1 MSTPSPQKLLSDL
14 IAINS
19 TNPDLIPGAP
29 GEGEIAAFIASWLE
43 QAGLEVHIDE
53 VLPNRPNV
61 TGIARGSG
69 GGKTL
74 LFNGHMDVV
83 SAAGIDKPF
92 QPQVKD
98 GRLYGRGAYDM
109 KGGLAACMLAAAA
122 AKETNLRGDVILSA
136 VIDEEY
142 AGQGTIAASQ
152 RYRADGAIIAEPT
165 EMQLIIAHRGF
176 VWLDIE
182 IRGVAAHG
190 SRPDLGIDAIIKT
203 GRLLTALEELDR
215 KLRTHPTHPL
225 LHSGSLHAS
234 FIKGGHEIATY
245 PDRCVLTLERRT
257 LPGETP
263 ESVEGE
269 IRQIIEQIQRVDP
282 AFKAEVRRGLDRS
295 PLEIPEEC
303 ELVAVLKS
311 AAARIMGN
319 SPAITGVPYWTDAAT
334 LYAAGIPAVLFG
346 PLGAG
351 AHADVEWVDLASVQ
365 ACTEIFFAAAID
377 FCR

>member
-122 AKETNLRGDVILSA
+122 TKETNLRGDVILSA

>member
-1 MSTPSPQKLLSDL
+1 MPIPSPQQLLSDL

-19 TNPDLIPGAP
+19 TNPDLIAGAP

-53 VLPNRPNV
+53 ILPNRPNV
-61 TGIARGSG
+61 TGIARGRG
-69 GGKTL
+69 GGKSL

-92 QPQVKD
+92 RPEVKD

-122 AKETNLRGDVILSA
+122 AKEANLRGDVILSA

-142 AGQGTIAASQ
+142 AGQGTIAAAQ

-165 EMQLIIAHRGF
+165 DMQLIIAHRGF
-176 VWLDIE
+176 IWLDVE
-182 IRGVAAHG
+182 VQGVAAHG
-190 SRPDLGIDAIIKT
+190 SRPDLGVDAIIKT
-203 GRLLTALEELDR
+203 GRLRTALEELDQ
-215 KLRTHPTHPL
+215 KLRAHPTHPL

-263 ESVEGE
+263 EIVECE
-269 IRQIIEQIQRVDP
+269 IRQIIEQIQRTDP

-295 PLEIPEEC
+295 PLEIPEDC
-303 ELVAVLKS
+303 KLIAVLKS
-311 AAARIMGN
+311 AATRIMGKG
-319 SPAITGVPYWTDAAT
+319 PVIAGVPYWTDAAT

-346 PLGAG
+346 PQGAG
-351 AHADVEWVDLASVQ
+351 AHADVEWGDLACVQ
-365 ACTEIFFAAAID
+365 SCAEIFLAAAID